1 MYTQAQK
8 KNILSEEFKSNWTR
22 IMENIPA
29 NSTEIRKGYWRR
41 METIIMHKNYSN
53 ESMSWLGHDIALIK
67 LEVENGKDVQEGKML
82 PACLPADGFDD
93 RNIETLFAAG
103 YGWRR
108 YPHCITDIQ
117 GPEKFQTC
125 GREFDCT
132 KHHRTTYC
140 PLNFTDTQGTM
151 FVIHLPEHF

>member
-1 MYTQAQK
+1 
-8 KNILSEEFKSNWTR
+8 
-22 IMENIPA
+22 
-29 NSTEIRKGYWRR
+29 
-41 METIIMHKNYSN
+41 MHKNYSN

-67 LEVENGKDVQEGKML
+67 LEVRNGKDVLNGKML
-82 PACLPADGFDD
+82 PVCLPANGFDD
-93 RNIETLFAAG
+93 QNIETLFAAG

-132 KHHRTTYC
+132 KLHRTLHC
-140 PLNFTDTQGTM
+140 PLNFTDTQGKIKTS
-151 FVIHLPEHF
+151 